1 VKPKTYEFQAEARQ
15 LLDLVVHSL
24 YSHAEVFL
32 RELVSNASDALDKL
46 RFAALTDERLAPLAK
61 DLSIRLA
68 TRTEPRT
75 LIVEDDG
82 IGMNKDELVQNLGS
96 IASSGTRRFLE
107 AAAKEGRG
115 DVPSL
120 IGRFGVGFYAVFMV
134 ARRVVVETRK
144 AGEDA
149 AWRWTSTGDGT
160 YTVESCEK
168 PEHGTRITLELSDV
182 DAEGDGAEKDGAKDY
197 TQEWVLRDVIRRYS
211 DFVEY
216 PIRMEV
222 ERADEAGATK
232 RETVTLNSMRPLW
245 SRPKEDVKPHEYVE
259 FYKHLARD
267 WQEPLETIHFKAE
280 GTSEYA
286 ALLFLPKSAKK
297 SLFEPSAAKS
307 NVHLYVRRVFIGEAV
322 EELVPLWLRFVV
334 GVVDSADLPLNVSR
348 ETLQHTRQLGRIK
361 TRITRKVTE
370 ALAKV
375 CTERRADY
383 EAFWG
388 EFGPIVKEGLYFED
402 DVRAELAAACLF
414 RTTHSDGWTTLGEYL
429 ARKPA
434 DQKSIL
440 VLAGPDLVAL
450 RGSPHLEA
458 ARKRGQEV
466 LLLDDHVDEFW
477 LTRLES
483 FEGCDLVALHK
494 GDAAL
499 GDDAQR
505 AALEDREKSSA
516 ELFAAL
522 KGVLGQEE
530 LEVGYSARLVES
542 PAVLVTEEGG
552 ASPHVER
559 ALRAS
564 GQAGGRTA
572 RRRFELNPDHPVVA
586 GLEELRS
593 KDRERFERHVKLLHG
608 QALLA
613 EGSPLPDPAAFSKLV
628 VELLGKG

>member
-1 VKPKTYEFQAEARQ
+1 MKPKTYEFQAEARQ

-46 RFAALTDERLAPLAK
+46 RFAALTDESLAPLAK

-68 TRTEPRT
+68 TTAEPRT
-75 LIVEDDG
+75 LVVEDDG
-82 IGMNKDELVQNLGS
+82 IGMERDELVANLGS

-107 AAAKEGRG
+107 AAQKEGRG

-144 AGEDA
+144 AGSDA

-160 YTVESCEK
+160 YTIESCEK
-168 PEHGTRITLELSDV
+168 PAHGTRITLELADV
-182 DAEGDGAEKDGAKDY
+182 DTDDTNAKDY

-222 ERADEAGATK
+222 ERADEDGAAK

-245 SRPKEDVKPHEYVE
+245 SRAKEDVKPQEYAE

-280 GTSEYA
+280 GTAEYA
-286 ALLFLPKSAKK
+286 ALLFLPKAAKK
-297 SLFEPSAAKS
+297 SLFEPNSAKS

-361 TRITRKVTE
+361 SRITRKVTE
-370 ALAKV
+370 ALVRV
-375 CTERRADY
+375 CNERRSEY
-383 EAFWG
+383 EEFWR
-388 EFGPIVKEGLYFED
+388 EFGPVVKEGLYFED
-402 DVRAELAAACLF
+402 DVRTELAAACLF
-414 RTTHSDGWTTLGEYL
+414 RSTHGDGWTTLGEYI

-458 ARKRGQEV
+458 ARKKGQEV

-494 GDAAL
+494 GDAGL
-499 GDDAQR
+499 RDDAQR
-505 AALEDREKSSA
+505 AALDDREKSSA

-522 KGVLGQEE
+522 KNVLANDE

-586 GLEELRS
+586 ALDDLRA
-593 KDRERFERHVKLLHG
+593 KDPARFERHVKLLHG

-613 EGSPLPDPAAFSKLV
+613 EGSPLPDPAAFSRLV